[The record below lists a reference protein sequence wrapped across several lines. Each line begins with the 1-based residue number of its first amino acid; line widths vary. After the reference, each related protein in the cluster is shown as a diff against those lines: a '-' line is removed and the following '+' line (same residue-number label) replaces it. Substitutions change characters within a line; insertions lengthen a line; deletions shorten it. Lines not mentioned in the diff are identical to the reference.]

1 MELALTRPEGR
12 RKGEFSFLAK
22 VVAAI
27 LLVTAADW
35 LFCRSASLCHF
46 TASRASI
53 RAWRR

>member
-1 MELALTRPEGR
+1 MELALTRPDGR

-35 LFCRSASLCHF
+35 LFFFLRIGS
-46 TASRASI
+46 TAGA
-53 RAWRR
+53 